1 MVVGE
6 NKLVGMII
14 SLRGVSKEYTIG
26 GESVRALDNVDL
38 DIDEGDFVA
47 IMGASGSGKSTL
59 MHVIGLLDEPDSGSY
74 TLQGV
79 DVSKRKSTE
88 LAGLRNKLFGFV
100 FQQFFLLPRVSSLLN
115 VLLPKQYSDNGGT
128 SDRSGAS
135 RLLERVGLANRAE
148 NRPNQLSGG
157 QQQRVAIARALVN
170 EPSII
175 LADEP
180 TGNLDTQNTAT
191 ILDLL
196 TSLNAEGITV
206 LVVTHEDEVGARAR
220 RILRLRDGKI
230 ISDERIKPLPAGRS
244 NRKSRDLSIKRR
256 SVLAGVP
263 SHIREGMR
271 SILSNKI
278 RSFLSILGILIGVA
292 AVIAM
297 LALGRGAQKVI
308 EKQLATLGSN
318 LLVVRPGAVRVG
330 GVALESGA
338 ATRLSLTDVE
348 QLKRSNLPITRA
360 GGVVNGP
367 VQVTADGTN
376 WSTRVFAVEPPYEF
390 MRRASPQLGRF
401 FTEEENQRRDL
412 VALLGVKVS
421 RELFGQAN
429 PVGAEI
435 RINKIPF
442 RVIGVLPELGATA
455 WRDQDDQVIIPL
467 MTGMRRV
474 LGKDYLD
481 NIEVEGQTAEGL
493 EELEGELKSFFA
505 ERHRVPPS
513 QQNEAFEIRNLAD
526 IREALVA
533 SSRTM
538 SLLLSV
544 IAAISLLVGGIGIM
558 NIMLVSV
565 TERTREIGLRKA
577 VGATQTDILLQFL
590 FESVVISVFGGII
603 GVAFGWTIVALI
615 AELAGWVASLEPDS
629 IVLSLSFAFAIGV
642 IFGVYP
648 ARKASKLNPIVAL
661 RYD

>member
-1 MVVGE
+1 MGT
-6 NKLVGMII
+6 II
-14 SLRGVSKEYTIG
+14 SLRGVSKKYTIG
-26 GESVRALDNVDL
+26 GEVVRALDNVDV
-38 DIDEGDFVA
+38 DIEEGDFVA

-59 MHVIGLLDEPDSGSY
+59 MHVIGLLDEPDGGKY
-74 TLQGV
+74 ILQGL
-79 DVSKRKSTE
+79 DVSRRRSTE
-88 LAGLRNKLFGFV
+88 LASLRNRLFGFV
-100 FQQFFLLPRVSSLLN
+100 FQQFFLLPRVSSITN
-115 VLLPKQYSDNGGT
+115 VLLPRLYSGNGGYK
-128 SDRSGAS
+128 DKGWALQ
-135 RLLERVGLANRAE
+135 LLERVGLSNRAE
-148 NRPNQLSGG
+148 NRSNQLSGG

-170 EPSII
+170 NPSII

-180 TGNLDTQNTAT
+180 TGNLDSQNTELILDQLSALNEEGRT
-191 ILDLL
+191 IL
-196 TSLNAEGITV
+196 I
-206 LVVTHEDEVGARAR
+206 VTHENDVGARAR

-230 ISDERIKPLPAGRS
+230 TSDERSRPLPQSG
-244 NRKSRDLSIKRR
+244 SIHVDNNLTLPRR
-256 SVLAGVP
+256 SVLAGIP
-263 SHIREGMR
+263 SHIHEGMQ

-297 LALGRGAQKVI
+297 LALGRGAQTVI

-338 ATRLSLTDVE
+338 ATRLSLRDVE
-348 QLKRSNLPITRA
+348 QLKRSNLPVTRV

-367 VQVTADGTN
+367 VQVTAAGAN
-376 WSTRVFAVEPPYEF
+376 WSTRIFSVEPPYEF
-390 MRRASPQLGRF
+390 MRRSTPQLGRF
-401 FTEEENQRRDL
+401 FTEEENQRREL
-412 VALLGVKVS
+412 VAILGVVVS
-421 RELFGQAN
+421 RQLFNGTN

-481 NIEVEGQTAEGL
+481 YIEVEGVTSDGL
-493 EELEGELKSFFA
+493 EDLEKDLKSFFA

-538 SLLLSV
+538 SVLLSV

-577 VGATQTDILLQFL
+577 VGATQSDILLQFL
-590 FESVVISVFGGII
+590 AEAIVISVFGGII
-603 GVAFGWTIVALI
+603 GVAFGWTIVTVI
-615 AELAGWVASLEPDS
+615 SEVAGWAASLEPDS
-629 IVLSLSFAFAIGV
+629 ILLSLSFAFAIGV